1 MITQVSGFNAGGV
14 ARDPRRKAQSIQFK
28 RQSKIP
34 YKSANNSAYAK
45 EFKKQ
50 QKHALGTSVA
60 IVAGSVLFTVG
71 YFMLSGLKTMRHVA

>member
-1 MITQVSGFNAGGV
+1 MITQVNGFNAGGV

-34 YKSANNSAYAK
+34 YKSAANSTYAK

-50 QKHALGTSVA
+50 QNNA
-60 IVAGSVLFTVG
+60 IGKSIAVVAGAFLFGVG
-71 YFMLSGLKTMRHVA
+71 YFMISGLRTMRHAA